1 MTRCRDV
8 TGHTA
13 STASARIVDAN
24 ALTDAQDTCDERS
37 TLPDDAQALIA
48 RTDWSRTPLGA
59 SGTWPQSLR
68 TAVDIVIH
76 SPMPMLLLWGPQL
89 TQIYNNGFAMLAGSK
104 HPHAFGQPAHLIW
117 PELQDFTD
125 PIYRAVL
132 QGQVRT
138 YSERRFTLQRQGVE
152 SDFWLDLTYSPIRDE
167 NTQVAGIL
175 VTAIETNERR
185 RIALELQRRSEES
198 LKAQRDTEERLQLAL
213 AATDAVGTW
222 DWDIG
227 EDRFIADAHFA
238 QLHGIDPAHASQLPI
253 SDYLQGVHPEDRALI
268 ARSIKHCI
276 THGTEYAEEY
286 RLLKADGELRWVF
299 ARGRCYKDHHGRPV
313 RFLGAAL
320 DLTERK
326 HTEQALRQSQTELQ
340 LIINAMP
347 ILISY
352 VDHEER
358 FRLNNAAYLDWY
370 GLTPQ
375 ELYGRTIREVI
386 GEEAYFLRAPYIAE
400 ALAGRPC
407 SFSLYTPH
415 RDGSNRHALMN
426 YLPRH
431 GADGSVNGFYIF
443 VIDESERK
451 KTEEALRN
459 LNETLEERV
468 SARTEQLAQANQ
480 RLQNEMF
487 ERERAEDALR
497 HAQKMEAVGQ
507 LTGGIAHDFNNMLTG
522 IIGSLDLM
530 QRYIADGRADEIG
543 RFTEAAVSSAN
554 RAAALTHR
562 LLAFSRRQSLDRKT
576 LNVNELIHSLED
588 LIRRTKGDPIELT
601 LRLADDVWPISTD
614 VSQLENALLNLVINA
629 RDAMPDGGELLIETA
644 NVYLDGNDITTLEPV
659 KAGDYLMLAVS
670 DNGTGMTPS
679 VRAKAFDPFFT
690 TKPIGQGTGLGLSM
704 IYGFAQQ
711 SGGHVS
717 LDSLPNQGTCV
728 RLYLPR
734 LNLLEPERPVVETLS
749 AAPTATC
756 GETVVVVEDDPAV
769 RMLVLDL
776 LKELGYLAHEAADA
790 SAALPLLESELRVDL
805 LVTDVG
811 LPGMNGRQLA
821 EIARQHR
828 PGLKVLFMTGYAQKA
843 AERQGFLEDG
853 MDMVAKPF
861 SIEVLANKIREMINQ
876 TPSLEA

>member
-1 MTRCRDV
+1 M
-8 TGHTA
+8 
-13 STASARIVDAN
+13 N
-24 ALTDAQDTCDERS
+24 AAPS
-37 TLPDDAQALIA
+37 PDDAQALIA

-138 YSERRFTLQRQGVE
+138 YSERRFTLQREGVE

-167 NTQVAGIL
+167 STQVAGIL

-238 QLHGIDPAHASQLPI
+238 QLHGIDPAQAGQLPI

-415 RDGSNRHALMN
+415 RDGSSRHALMN

-734 LNLLEPERPVVETLS
+734 LNLLEPERPVVETLG

>member
-1 MTRCRDV
+1 M
-8 TGHTA
+8 
-13 STASARIVDAN
+13 N
-24 ALTDAQDTCDERS
+24 AVPIT
-37 TLPDDAQALIA
+37 DDAQALIA
-48 RTDWSRTPLGA
+48 RTDWSNSPLGSA
-59 SGTWPQSLR
+59 GTWPQSLR

-89 TQIYNNGFAMLAGSK
+89 TQIYNNGFALLAGNK
-104 HPHAFGQPAHLIW
+104 HPHAFGQPAHQIW
-117 PELQDFTD
+117 PELRDFTD
-125 PIYRAVL
+125 PIYSAVL

-138 YSERRFTLQRQGVE
+138 YSERRFTLQRDGKD

-167 NTQVAGIL
+167 SAQVAGIL

-185 RIALELQRRSEES
+185 RIALELKQRSEDS
-198 LKAQRDTEERLQLAL
+198 LRAQQQTEERLQLAL

-227 EDRFIADAHFA
+227 QDRFIADTHFA
-238 QLHGIDPAHASQLPI
+238 QLHGVDPALASRLPI
-253 SDYLQGVHPEDRALI
+253 SEYLHGVHPEDRALI

-286 RLLKADGELRWVF
+286 RLLQANGEVRWVF
-299 ARGRCYKDHHGRPV
+299 ARGRCYKDHHGRPM

-352 VDHEER
+352 VDREER

-370 GLTPQ
+370 GFTPQ
-375 ELYGRTIREVI
+375 ELYGRTIRDVI

-415 RDGSNRHALMN
+415 RDGSQRHALMN

-431 GADGSVNGFYIF
+431 GPDGAVNGFYIF
-443 VIDESERK
+443 VIDETERK

-468 SARTEQLAQANQ
+468 SARTEQLARANQ

-530 QRYIADGRADEIG
+530 QRYIASGRSDEIG
-543 RFTEAAVSSAN
+543 RFTDAAVSSAN

-601 LRLADDVWPISTD
+601 LRLADNLWPVSTD

-679 VRAKAFDPFFT
+679 VRSKAFDPFFT

-717 LDSLPNQGTCV
+717 LDSLPGQGTCV

-734 LNLLEPERPVVETLS
+734 LQTLEPEQPMDE
-749 AAPTATC
+749 TATPAPAAAK

-776 LKELGYLAHEAADA
+776 LKELGYRAHEAEDA
-790 SAALPLLESELRVDL
+790 SSALPLLESDLRVDL

-828 PGLKVLFMTGYAQKA
+828 PGLKVLFMTGYAQNA

-861 SIEVLANKIREMINQ
+861 SIEQLAGKIRTMLSQN
-876 TPSLEA
+876 P

>member
-1 MTRCRDV
+1 MNASP
-8 TGHTA
+8 TG
-13 STASARIVDAN
+13 S
-24 ALTDAQDTCDERS
+24 
-37 TLPDDAQALIA
+37 DAQALIA
-48 RTDWSRTPLGA
+48 RLDWTQTPLGPA
-59 SGTWPQSLR
+59 GTWPQSLR

-76 SPMPMLLLWGPQL
+76 SPMPMLLLWGPEL
-89 TQIYNNGFAMLAGSK
+89 TQIYNDGFALLAGSK
-104 HPHAFGQPAHLIW
+104 HPHAFGQPTHQIW
-117 PELQDFTD
+117 PEFRDFTD
-125 PIYRAVL
+125 PIYSAVL

-138 YSERRFTLQRQGVE
+138 YSEQRFTLQRDGAD

-167 NTQVAGIL
+167 SAEVAGIL

-185 RIALELQRRSEES
+185 RIALELEQRSAAS
-198 LKAQRDTEERLQLAL
+198 LKAQRETEQRLQLAL
-213 AATDAVGTW
+213 AATDSVGTW
-222 DWDIG
+222 DWDIS
-227 EDRFIADAHFA
+227 EDRFLADAHFA
-238 QLHGIDPAHASQLPI
+238 QLHGIDPALAGELPI
-253 SDYLQGVHPEDRALI
+253 SAYLHGVHPEDRAMI

-286 RLLKADGELRWVF
+286 RLLQPDGQLNWVF
-299 ARGRCYKDHHGRPV
+299 ARGRCYKDHHGRPM

-326 HTEQALRQSQTELQ
+326 RTEQALRQSQTELQ

-352 VDHEER
+352 VDSEER
-358 FRLNNAAYLDWY
+358 FRLNNSAYLDWY

-375 ELYGRTIREVI
+375 ELFGKTIREVL
-386 GEEAYFLRAPYIAE
+386 GDEAYALRAEHIAE
-400 ALAGRPC
+400 ALKGKPC
-407 SFSLYTPH
+407 CFSISTSH
-415 RDGSNRHALMN
+415 RDGSLRHALMN

-431 GADGSVNGFYIF
+431 GGDGAVNGFYIF
-443 VIDESERK
+443 VIDETERK
-451 KTEEALRN
+451 QTEEALRN

-468 SARTEQLAQANQ
+468 AARTQQLAETNQ
-480 RLQNEMF
+480 RLQNEMV

-530 QRYIADGRADEIG
+530 QRYIADGRTHEIG

-562 LLAFSRRQSLDRKT
+562 LLAFSRRQSLDRKP
-576 LNVNELIHSLED
+576 LNANELVRSLED
-588 LIRRTKGDPIELT
+588 LLSRTKGDHIELK
-601 LRLADDVWPISTD
+601 LQLANEVWPISTD

-629 RDAMPDGGELLIETA
+629 RDAMPDGGQLLIETA
-644 NVYLDGNDITTLEPV
+644 NVYLDGSDITTLEPV
-659 KAGDYLMLAVS
+659 KAGDYVMIAVS

-679 VRAKAFDPFFT
+679 VLAKAFDPFFT

-717 LDSLPNQGTCV
+717 LFSLPGKGTSV

-734 LNLLEPERPVVETLS
+734 LHAMEPEDVLMPVTGEAP
-749 AAPTATC
+749 AAIA
-756 GETVVVVEDDPAV
+756 GETVVLVEDDPAV

-776 LKELGYLAHEAADA
+776 LNELGYHAHEAEDA
-790 SAALPLLESELRVDL
+790 KTALPLLESDLRVDL

-828 PGLKVLFMTGYAQKA
+828 PDLKVLFMTGYAETA
-843 AERQGFLEDG
+843 AERQGFLEEG

-861 SIEVLANKIREMINQ
+861 SIDLLANKIRTMIGQ
-876 TPSLEA
+876 PE

>member
-1 MTRCRDV
+1 MNPSPP
-8 TGHTA
+8 G
-13 STASARIVDAN
+13 S
-24 ALTDAQDTCDERS
+24 
-37 TLPDDAQALIA
+37 DAQALIA
-48 RTDWSRTPLGA
+48 RLDWANSPLGDA
-59 SGTWPQSLR
+59 STWPQSLR

-89 TQIYNNGFAMLAGSK
+89 TQIYNDGFALLAGSK
-104 HPHAFGQPAHLIW
+104 HPHAFGQPTHQIW
-117 PELQDFTD
+117 PELRDFTD
-125 PIYRAVL
+125 PIYSAVL

-138 YSERRFTLQRQGVE
+138 YSEQRFTLQRDGKD

-167 NTQVAGIL
+167 KTEVAGIL

-185 RIALELQRRSEES
+185 RIALELEQRSAAS
-198 LKAQRDTEERLQLAL
+198 IKAQHETEERLQLAL

-222 DWDIG
+222 DWDIS

-238 QLHGIDPAHASQLPI
+238 QLHGIDPAKAGQLPI
-253 SDYLQGVHPEDRALI
+253 SDYLHGVHPQDRAMI
-268 ARSIKHCI
+268 TRSIKHCI
-276 THGTEYAEEY
+276 ARGAEYAEEY
-286 RLLKADGELRWVF
+286 RLLQPDGQLRWVF
-299 ARGRCYKDHHGRPV
+299 ARGRCYKDHHGRPI

-326 HTEQALRQSQTELQ
+326 NTEQALRQSQTELQ

-352 VDHEER
+352 VDQEER
-358 FRLNNAAYLDWY
+358 FRLNNCAYLDWY

-375 ELYGRTIREVI
+375 ELYGKTVREVL
-386 GEEAYFLRAPYIAE
+386 GEEAYALRAEHIAQ
-400 ALAGRPC
+400 ALSGRTC
-407 SFSLYTPH
+407 CFSISTPH
-415 RDGSNRHALMN
+415 RDGSIRHALMN

-431 GADGSVNGFYIF
+431 GADGAVNGFYIF
-443 VIDESERK
+443 VIDETERK
-451 KTEEALRN
+451 QTEEALRN

-468 SARTEQLAQANQ
+468 AARTRQLAETNQ

-530 QRYIADGRADEIG
+530 QRYIAEGRTAEIS

-562 LLAFSRRQSLDRKT
+562 LLAFSRRQSLDRKP
-576 LNVNELIHSLED
+576 LNAND
-588 LIRRTKGDPIELT
+588 LIRSLEELFSRTKGDHIQLILQLPDNI
-601 LRLADDVWPISTD
+601 WPVNTD

-629 RDAMPDGGELLIETA
+629 RDAMPDGGQLRIETA
-644 NVYLDGNDITTLEPV
+644 NVYLDSSDVNILEPV
-659 KAGDYLMLAVS
+659 KAGDYLMIAVS
-670 DNGTGMTPS
+670 DNGTGMTPK
-679 VRAKAFDPFFT
+679 VLAKAFDPFFT

-717 LDSLPNQGTCV
+717 LFSLPGQGTSV

-734 LNLLEPERPVVETLS
+734 LLQEGPQDVLSPVISEAPS
-749 AAPTATC
+749 AIA
-756 GETVVVVEDDPAV
+756 GETVVLVEDDPAV
-769 RMLVLDL
+769 RMLVLNL
-776 LKELGYLAHEAADA
+776 LKELGYRAFEAEDA
-790 SAALPLLESELRVDL
+790 KTALPLLESGLRVDL

-828 PGLKVLFMTGYAQKA
+828 PQIKVLFMTGYAQMA
-843 AERQGFLEDG
+843 AERQGFLEEG

-861 SIEVLANKIREMINQ
+861 SIDLLANKIRTMIGQ
-876 TPSLEA
+876 PK

>member
-1 MTRCRDV
+1 MNATP
-8 TGHTA
+8 TA
-13 STASARIVDAN
+13 S
-24 ALTDAQDTCDERS
+24 
-37 TLPDDAQALIA
+37 DAQALIA
-48 RTDWSRTPLGA
+48 RIDWASSPLGA
-59 SGTWPQSLR
+59 ASTWPQSLR

-76 SPMPMLLLWGPQL
+76 SPMPMLLLWGQQL
-89 TQIYNNGFAMLAGSK
+89 TQIYNDGFALLAGSK
-104 HPHAFGQPAHLIW
+104 HPHAFGQPTHLIW
-117 PELQDFTD
+117 PELKDFTD

-138 YSERRFTLQRQGVE
+138 YSEQRFTLQREGRE

-167 NTQVAGIL
+167 AAEVAGIL

-185 RIALELQRRSEES
+185 RIALELEQRSAAS
-198 LKAQRDTEERLQLAL
+198 LKAQRETEERLQLAL

-222 DWDIG
+222 DWDIS

-238 QLHGIDPAHASQLPI
+238 QLHGVDPAMANQLPI
-253 SDYLQGVHPEDRALI
+253 SEYLHGVHPQDRALI

-276 THGTEYAEEY
+276 THGSEYAEEY
-286 RLLKADGELRWVF
+286 RLLQTDGQMRWVF
-299 ARGRCYKDHHGRPV
+299 ARGRCYKDHHGRPI

-352 VDHEER
+352 VDREER

-375 ELYGRTIREVI
+375 ELYGRTILEVL
-386 GEEAYFLRAPYIAE
+386 GEQAYALRAPHITE
-400 ALAGRPC
+400 ALSGRPC
-407 SFSLYTPH
+407 CFSISTPH
-415 RDGSNRHALMN
+415 RDGSIRQALMN

-431 GADGSVNGFYIF
+431 GPDGAVNGFYIF
-443 VIDESERK
+443 VIDETERK

-468 SARTEQLAQANQ
+468 AARTRQLADANE

-530 QRYIADGRADEIG
+530 QRYIAEGRASEIG

-562 LLAFSRRQSLDRKT
+562 LLAFSRRQSLNRT
-576 LNVNELIHSLED
+576 PLNANELIHSLED
-588 LIRRTKGDPIELT
+588 LLSRTKGDHIELK
-601 LRLADDVWPISTD
+601 LHLAEDIWRVNTD

-629 RDAMPDGGELLIETA
+629 RDAMPEGGELQIETA
-644 NVYLDGNDITTLEPV
+644 NVYLDGSDITTLEPV
-659 KAGDYLMLAVS
+659 NAGDYVMIAVS

-679 VRAKAFDPFFT
+679 VLAKAFDPFFT

-717 LDSLPNQGTCV
+717 LFSLPGRGTSV

-734 LNLLEPERPVVETLS
+734 LHSTEPDKVLSPVVGEAP
-749 AAPTATC
+749 AAIA
-756 GETVVVVEDDPAV
+756 GETVMLVEDDAAV
-769 RMLVLDL
+769 RMLILDL
-776 LKELGYLAHEAADA
+776 LKELGYRAHEAEDA
-790 SAALPLLESELRVDL
+790 KGALPVLESDLRVDL

-828 PGLKVLFMTGYAQKA
+828 PGLKVLFMTGYAEIA
-843 AERQGFLEDG
+843 AERQGFLEEG
-853 MDMVAKPF
+853 MDMISKPF
-861 SIEVLANKIREMINQ
+861 SIDLLANKIRTMIGQPN
-876 TPSLEA
+876 

>member
-1 MTRCRDV
+1 MNATP
-8 TGHTA
+8 TA
-13 STASARIVDAN
+13 S
-24 ALTDAQDTCDERS
+24 
-37 TLPDDAQALIA
+37 DAQALIA
-48 RTDWSRTPLGA
+48 RIDWASSPLGA
-59 SGTWPQSLR
+59 ASTWPQSLR

-76 SPMPMLLLWGPQL
+76 SPMPMLLLWGQQL
-89 TQIYNNGFAMLAGSK
+89 TQIYNDGFALLAGSK
-104 HPHAFGQPAHLIW
+104 HPHAFGQPTHLIW
-117 PELQDFTD
+117 PELKDFTD

-138 YSERRFTLQRQGVE
+138 YSEQRFTLQREGRE

-167 NTQVAGIL
+167 AAEVAGIL

-185 RIALELQRRSEES
+185 RIALELEQRSAAS
-198 LKAQRDTEERLQLAL
+198 LKAQRETEERLQLAL
-213 AATDAVGTW
+213 SATDAVGTW
-222 DWDIG
+222 DWDIS

-238 QLHGIDPAHASQLPI
+238 QLHGVDPAMANQLPI
-253 SDYLQGVHPEDRALI
+253 SEYLHGVHPQDRALI

-276 THGTEYAEEY
+276 THGSEYAEEY
-286 RLLKADGELRWVF
+286 RLLQTDGQMRWVF
-299 ARGRCYKDHHGRPV
+299 ARGRCYKDHHGRPI

-352 VDHEER
+352 VDREER

-375 ELYGRTIREVI
+375 ELYGRTILEVL
-386 GEEAYFLRAPYIAE
+386 GEQAYALRAPHITE
-400 ALAGRPC
+400 ALSGRPC
-407 SFSLYTPH
+407 CFSISTPH
-415 RDGSNRHALMN
+415 RDGSIRQALMN

-431 GADGSVNGFYIF
+431 GPDGAVNGFYIF
-443 VIDESERK
+443 VIDETERK

-468 SARTEQLAQANQ
+468 AARTRQLADANE

-530 QRYIADGRADEIG
+530 QRYIAEGRASEIG

-562 LLAFSRRQSLDRKT
+562 LLAFSRRQSLNRT
-576 LNVNELIHSLED
+576 PLNANELIHSLED
-588 LIRRTKGDPIELT
+588 LLSRTKGDHIELK
-601 LRLADDVWPISTD
+601 LHLAEDIWRVNTD

-629 RDAMPDGGELLIETA
+629 RDAMPEGGELQIETA
-644 NVYLDGNDITTLEPV
+644 NVYLDGSDITTLEPV
-659 KAGDYLMLAVS
+659 NAGDYVMIAVS

-679 VRAKAFDPFFT
+679 VLAKAFDPFFT

-717 LDSLPNQGTCV
+717 LFSLPGRGTSV

-734 LNLLEPERPVVETLS
+734 LHSTEPDKVLSPVVGEAP
-749 AAPTATC
+749 AAIA
-756 GETVVVVEDDPAV
+756 GETVMLVEDDAAV
-769 RMLVLDL
+769 RMLILDL
-776 LKELGYLAHEAADA
+776 LKELGYRAHEAEDA
-790 SAALPLLESELRVDL
+790 KGALPVLESDLRVDL

-828 PGLKVLFMTGYAQKA
+828 PGLKVLFMTGYAEIA
-843 AERQGFLEDG
+843 AERQGFLEEG
-853 MDMVAKPF
+853 MDMVSKPF
-861 SIEVLANKIREMINQ
+861 SIDLLANKIRTMIGQPN
-876 TPSLEA
+876 

>member
-1 MTRCRDV
+1 MNASP
-8 TGHTA
+8 TG
-13 STASARIVDAN
+13 S
-24 ALTDAQDTCDERS
+24 
-37 TLPDDAQALIA
+37 DAQALIA
-48 RTDWSRTPLGA
+48 RLDWSRSPLGA
-59 SGTWPQSLR
+59 ASTWPQSLR

-89 TQIYNNGFAMLAGSK
+89 TQIYNDGFALLAGSK
-104 HPHAFGQPAHLIW
+104 HPHAFGQPTHLIW
-117 PELQDFTD
+117 PELKDFTD
-125 PIYRAVL
+125 PIYSAVL

-138 YSERRFTLQRQGVE
+138 YSEQRFTLQRDGQD

-167 NTQVAGIL
+167 HAEVAGIL

-185 RIALELQRRSEES
+185 RIALELEQRSAAS
-198 LKAQRDTEERLQLAL
+198 LKAQHETEQRLQLAL

-227 EDRFIADAHFA
+227 EDRFIADVHFA
-238 QLHGIDPAHASQLPI
+238 QLHGVDPAMASQLPI
-253 SDYLQGVHPEDRALI
+253 SEYLHGVHPEDRGMV

-286 RLLKADGELRWVF
+286 RLLQPDGELRWVF
-299 ARGRCYKDHHGRPV
+299 ARGRCYKDHHGRPT

-352 VDHEER
+352 VDREER

-375 ELYGRTIREVI
+375 ELFGRTIREVL
-386 GEEAYFLRAPYIAE
+386 GEEAYGLRAEHIAE
-400 ALAGRPC
+400 ALAGKPC
-407 SFSLYTPH
+407 CFSIDAAH
-415 RDGSNRHALMN
+415 RDGSIRSALMN

-431 GADGSVNGFYIF
+431 GADGAVNGFYIF
-443 VIDESERK
+443 VIDETERK
-451 KTEEALRN
+451 QTEEALRN

-468 SARTEQLAQANQ
+468 IARTQQLAEANQ

-530 QRYIADGRADEIG
+530 QRYIADGRTAEIG

-562 LLAFSRRQSLDRKT
+562 LLAFSRRQSLDRKP
-576 LNVNELIHSLED
+576 LNANDLIHSLED
-588 LIRRTKGDPIELT
+588 LLSRTKGDHIELK
-601 LRLADDVWPISTD
+601 LQLANEVWPVSTD

-629 RDAMPDGGELLIETA
+629 RDAMPDGGRLLIETA
-644 NVYLDGNDITTLEPV
+644 NVYLDGNDLTPLESV
-659 KAGDYLMLAVS
+659 KAGDYLMIAVS
-670 DNGTGMTPS
+670 DNGTGMSAS
-679 VRAKAFDPFFT
+679 VLAKAFDPFFT

-717 LDSLPNQGTCV
+717 LDSVPGQGTCV

-734 LNLLEPERPVVETLS
+734 LHLGAPQDTLMPVTGEAPS
-749 AAPTATC
+749 AIA
-756 GETVVVVEDDPAV
+756 GETVVLVEDDPAV

-776 LKELGYLAHEAADA
+776 LNELGYHAHEAEDA
-790 SAALPLLESELRVDL
+790 RAALPLLESDLRVDL

-828 PGLKVLFMTGYAQKA
+828 PDLKVLFMTGYAEKA
-843 AERQGFLEDG
+843 AERQGFLEEG

-861 SIEVLANKIREMINQ
+861 SIDLLANKIRTMIGQ
-876 TPSLEA
+876 PE

>member
-1 MTRCRDV
+1 
-8 TGHTA
+8 
-13 STASARIVDAN
+13 
-24 ALTDAQDTCDERS
+24 
-37 TLPDDAQALIA
+37 
-48 RTDWSRTPLGA
+48 
-59 SGTWPQSLR
+59 
-68 TAVDIVIH
+68 
-76 SPMPMLLLWGPQL
+76 MPMLLLWGPQL

-138 YSERRFTLQRQGVE
+138 YSERRFTLQRGGVE

-352 VDHEER
+352 VDHDER

-400 ALAGRPC
+400 ALAGRPS

-576 LNVNELIHSLED
+576 INVNELIHSLED
-588 LIRRTKGDPIELT
+588 LIRRTKGDPIELM

-734 LNLLEPERPVVETLS
+734 LNLLEPERPVVETLG

-790 SAALPLLESELRVDL
+790 SAALPLLESEMRVDL

>member
-1 MTRCRDV
+1 M
-8 TGHTA
+8 
-13 STASARIVDAN
+13 
-24 ALTDAQDTCDERS
+24 QDTVMNAAPTRS
-37 TLPDDAQALIA
+37 DAQALIA
-48 RTDWSRTPLGA
+48 RLDWSSTPLGA
-59 SGTWPQSLR
+59 ASAWPQSLR

-76 SPMPMLLLWGPQL
+76 SPMPMLLLWGPEL
-89 TQIYNNGFAMLAGSK
+89 TQIYNDGFALLAGSK
-104 HPHAFGQPAHLIW
+104 HPHAFGQPTHQIW
-117 PELQDFTD
+117 PELKDFTD
-125 PIYRAVL
+125 PIYSAVL

-138 YSERRFTLQRQGVE
+138 YSEQRFTLQRDVDD

-167 NTQVAGIL
+167 RAEVAGIL

-185 RIALELQRRSEES
+185 RIALELEQRSAAS
-198 LKAQRDTEERLQLAL
+198 LKAQRETEERLQLAL
-213 AATDAVGTW
+213 AATDSVGTW
-222 DWDIG
+222 DWDIS

-238 QLHGIDPAHASQLPI
+238 QLHGIDPLLASQLPI
-253 SDYLQGVHPEDRALI
+253 SAYLEAVHPEDRSMVT
-268 ARSIKHCI
+268 RGIKQCI
-276 THGTEYAEEY
+276 THGSEYAEEY
-286 RLLKADGELRWVF
+286 RLLQPDGQLHWVF
-299 ARGRCYKDHHGRPV
+299 ARGRCYKDHHGRPI

-326 HTEQALRQSQTELQ
+326 HIEQALRQSQTELQ

-352 VDHEER
+352 VDSEER

-375 ELYGRTIREVI
+375 ELYGRTIHEER
-386 GEEAYFLRAPYIAE
+386 GEEAYALRAEHIAE
-400 ALAGRPC
+400 ALAGKTC
-407 SFSLYTPH
+407 CFSISTPH
-415 RDGSNRHALMN
+415 RDGGTRQALMN

-431 GADGSVNGFYIF
+431 GPDGAVNGFYIF
-443 VIDESERK
+443 VIDETERK
-451 KTEEALRN
+451 QTEEALRN

-468 SARTEQLAQANQ
+468 AARTQQLAEANQ

-530 QRYIADGRADEIG
+530 QRYIADGRTAEIG
-543 RFTEAAVSSAN
+543 RFTEAAVSSAH

-562 LLAFSRRQSLDRKT
+562 LLAFSRRQSLDRKP
-576 LNVNELIHSLED
+576 LNANELIHSLED
-588 LIRRTKGDPIELT
+588 LLSRTKGDHIELK
-601 LRLADDVWPISTD
+601 LQLADEAWPVSTD

-629 RDAMPDGGELLIETA
+629 RDAMPDGGELRIETA
-644 NVYLDGNDITTLEPV
+644 NVYLDSSDINILEPV
-659 KAGDYLMLAVS
+659 KAGDYLMIAVS
-670 DNGTGMTPS
+670 DNGTGMTPK
-679 VRAKAFDPFFT
+679 VLAKAFDPFFT

-717 LDSLPNQGTCV
+717 LFSLPGQGTSV
-728 RLYLPR
+728 RLFLPR
-734 LNLLEPERPVVETLS
+734 LQGMDQEDVRSPVIGEAPS
-749 AAPTATC
+749 AIA
-756 GETVVVVEDDPAV
+756 GETVVLVEDDPAV
-769 RMLVLDL
+769 RMLVFDL
-776 LKELGYLAHEAADA
+776 LKELGYRAHEAEDA
-790 SAALPLLESELRVDL
+790 KTALPLLESGLRIDL

-828 PGLKVLFMTGYAQKA
+828 PELKVLFMTGYAEMA
-843 AERQGFLEDG
+843 TERQGFLEEG

-861 SIEVLANKIREMINQ
+861 SVDLLANKIRTMIGQ
-876 TPSLEA
+876 PE

>member
-1 MTRCRDV
+1 MNASP
-8 TGHTA
+8 TG
-13 STASARIVDAN
+13 S
-24 ALTDAQDTCDERS
+24 
-37 TLPDDAQALIA
+37 DAQALIA
-48 RTDWSRTPLGA
+48 RTDWSNSPLGEA
-59 SGTWPQSLR
+59 GTWPQSLR
-68 TAVDIVIH
+68 TAVDIVLH
-76 SPMPMLLLWGPQL
+76 SPMPMLLLWGPHL

-117 PELQDFTD
+117 PELRDFTD
-125 PIYRAVL
+125 PIYSAVL

-138 YSERRFTLQRQGVE
+138 YSERRFTLQRDGKE

-167 NTQVAGIL
+167 TAQVAGIL

-185 RIALELQRRSEES
+185 RIALELQQRSDES
-198 LKAQRDTEERLQLAL
+198 LRVQRETEERLQLAL

-222 DWDIG
+222 DWDIS

-238 QLHGIDPAHASQLPI
+238 QLHGIDPAQAGQLPI
-253 SDYLQGVHPEDRALI
+253 SDYLQAVHPEDRALI

-286 RLLKADGELRWVF
+286 RLLQTDGEIRWVF

-358 FRLNNAAYLDWY
+358 FRLNNAAYLEWY

-386 GEEAYFLRAPYIAE
+386 GEEAYFLRSPFIEE

-407 SFSLYTPH
+407 SFSLSTPH

-431 GADGSVNGFYIF
+431 GADGAVNGFYIF
-443 VIDESERK
+443 VIDESERR

-468 SARTEQLAQANQ
+468 TARTEQLAQANQ

-530 QRYIADGRADEIG
+530 QRYIANGRASEIG
-543 RFTEAAVSSAN
+543 RFTEAAVASAN

-562 LLAFSRRQSLDRKT
+562 LLAFSRRQSLDRKQ

-588 LIRRTKGDPIELT
+588 LIRRTKGDHIEL
-601 LRLADDVWPISTD
+601 RLQLTEDAWPVSTD

-644 NVYLDGNDITTLEPV
+644 NVYLEDSHITTLEPL
-659 KAGDYLMLAVS
+659 KAGDYLMIAVS

-679 VRAKAFDPFFT
+679 VLAKAFDPFFT

-711 SGGHVS
+711 SGGHVHI
-717 LDSLPNQGTCV
+717 DSVPGQGTCV

-734 LNLLEPERPVVETLS
+734 LQDMEQPDTLLPFTGEAP
-749 AAPTATC
+749 AANA
-756 GETVVVVEDDPAV
+756 GETVVLVEDDPAV
-769 RMLVLDL
+769 RLLVLNL
-776 LKELGYLAHEAADA
+776 LKELGYQAHEARDA
-790 SAALPLLESELRVDL
+790 IEALPLLESDARVDL

-821 EIARQHR
+821 EIARQRR
-828 PGLKVLFMTGYAQKA
+828 PGLKVLFMTGYAEKA
-843 AERQGFLEDG
+843 AERQGFLEQG

-861 SIEVLANKIREMINQ
+861 SIDLLANKIRAMLGQ
-876 TPSLEA
+876 PG

>member
-1 MTRCRDV
+1 M
-8 TGHTA
+8 
-13 STASARIVDAN
+13 N
-24 ALTDAQDTCDERS
+24 AVPTH
-37 TLPDDAQALIA
+37 DDAQALIA
-48 RTDWSRTPLGA
+48 RTDWSRSPLGDA
-59 SGTWPQSLR
+59 SAWPQSLR
-68 TAVDIVIH
+68 TAVDIVLH

-89 TQIYNNGFAMLAGSK
+89 TQIYNNGFAMLAGNK
-104 HPHAFGQPAHLIW
+104 HPHAFGQPAHLVW
-117 PELQDFTD
+117 PELRDFTD
-125 PIYRAVL
+125 PIYSAVL

-138 YSERRFTLQRQGVE
+138 YSERRFTLQREGQE

-167 NTQVAGIL
+167 TAQVAGIL

-185 RIALELQRRSEES
+185 RIALELKQRSEES
-198 LKAQRDTEERLQLAL
+198 LKAQRESEERLQLAL

-227 EDRFIADAHFA
+227 EDRFIADSHFA
-238 QLHGIDPAHASQLPI
+238 QLHGVDPGRADQLPI
-253 SDYLQGVHPEDRALI
+253 SAYLQGVHPEDRAMI

-286 RLLKADGELRWVF
+286 RLLQPDGELRWVF

-352 VDHEER
+352 VDREER

-375 ELYGRTIREVI
+375 ELYGRTIRDVI

-400 ALAGRPC
+400 ALAGRSC
-407 SFSLYTPH
+407 SFSLYTTH

-431 GADGSVNGFYIF
+431 GADGAVNGFYIF
-443 VIDESERK
+443 VIDETERK

-530 QRYIADGRADEIG
+530 QRYIADGRANEIG

-562 LLAFSRRQSLDRKT
+562 LLAFSRRQSLDRKQ

-588 LIRRTKGDPIELT
+588 LIRRTKGDPIELK
-601 LRLADDVWPISTD
+601 LQLADDLWPVSTD

-644 NVYLDGNDITTLEPV
+644 NVYLDGSDITTLEPV

-670 DNGTGMTPS
+670 DNGSGMTAS
-679 VRAKAFDPFFT
+679 VRSKAFDPFFT

-717 LDSLPNQGTCV
+717 LDSLPGQGTCV

-734 LNLLEPERPVVETLS
+734 LQGLELERPAS
-749 AAPTATC
+749 APIQQPAPAAT

-776 LKELGYLAHEAADA
+776 LRELGYQAFEAEDA
-790 SAALPLLESELRVDL
+790 KTALPLLESDLRVDL

-828 PGLKVLFMTGYAQKA
+828 PGLKILFMTGYAQKA

-861 SIEVLANKIREMINQ
+861 AIELLANKIRTMISQN
-876 TPSLEA
+876 P

>member
-1 MTRCRDV
+1 MNAIP
-8 TGHTA
+8 TA
-13 STASARIVDAN
+13 S
-24 ALTDAQDTCDERS
+24 
-37 TLPDDAQALIA
+37 DAQALIA
-48 RTDWSRTPLGA
+48 RIDWASSPLGA
-59 SGTWPQSLR
+59 ASTWPQSLR

-89 TQIYNNGFAMLAGSK
+89 TQIYNDGFALLTASK
-104 HPHAFGQPAHLIW
+104 HPQAFGQPTHLIW
-117 PELQDFTD
+117 PELKDFTD
-125 PIYRAVL
+125 PIYSAVL

-138 YSERRFTLQRQGVE
+138 YSEQRFTLQREGQE

-167 NTQVAGIL
+167 GAEVAGIL

-185 RIALELQRRSEES
+185 RIALELEQRSAAS
-198 LKAQRDTEERLQLAL
+198 LKAQRETEERLQLAL

-222 DWDIG
+222 DWDIS
-227 EDRFIADAHFA
+227 EDRFVADVHFA
-238 QLHGIDPAHASQLPI
+238 QLHGVDPAMANQLPI
-253 SDYLQGVHPEDRALI
+253 SAYLHGVHPQDRALI

-276 THGTEYAEEY
+276 THGSEYAEEY
-286 RLLKADGELRWVF
+286 RLLQTDGQMRWVF
-299 ARGRCYKDHHGRPV
+299 ARGRCYKDHHGRPI

-326 HTEQALRQSQTELQ
+326 LTEQALRQSQTELQ

-347 ILISY
+347 VLISY
-352 VDHEER
+352 VDREER

-375 ELYGRTIREVI
+375 ELYGRTILEVL
-386 GEEAYFLRAPYIAE
+386 GEEAYALRAPYITE
-400 ALAGRPC
+400 ALSGRPC
-407 SFSLYTPH
+407 CFSISTPH
-415 RDGSNRHALMN
+415 RDGSLRQALMN

-431 GADGSVNGFYIF
+431 GADGAVNGFYIF
-443 VIDESERK
+443 VIDETERK
-451 KTEEALRN
+451 MTEEALRN

-468 SARTEQLAQANQ
+468 AARTRQLAEANE

-530 QRYIADGRADEIG
+530 QRYIAEGRASEIG

-562 LLAFSRRQSLDRKT
+562 LLAFSRRQSLNRT
-576 LNVNELIHSLED
+576 PLNPNDLIRSLED
-588 LIRRTKGDPIELT
+588 LLRRTKGDHIELK
-601 LRLADDVWPISTD
+601 LQLAEHTWRVNTD

-629 RDAMPDGGELLIETA
+629 RDAMPGGGELQIETT
-644 NVYLDGNDITTLEPV
+644 NVYLDGSDITTLEPV
-659 KAGDYLMLAVS
+659 KAGDYVMIAVN

-679 VRAKAFDPFFT
+679 VLAKAFDPFFT

-717 LDSLPNQGTCV
+717 LFSLPGRGTSV

-734 LNLLEPERPVVETLS
+734 LHSTEPEKVLSPVVGEAP
-749 AAPTATC
+749 AAIA
-756 GETVVVVEDDPAV
+756 GETVMLVEDDAAV

-776 LKELGYLAHEAADA
+776 LKELGYRAHEAEDA
-790 SAALPLLESELRVDL
+790 KDALPVLESDLRVDL

-828 PGLKVLFMTGYAQKA
+828 PGLKVLFMTGYAQIA
-843 AERQGFLEDG
+843 AERQGFLEEG
-853 MDMVAKPF
+853 MDMVTKPF
-861 SIEVLANKIREMINQ
+861 SIDLLANKIRTMIGQ
-876 TPSLEA
+876 PD

>member
-1 MTRCRDV
+1 MNASP
-8 TGHTA
+8 TG
-13 STASARIVDAN
+13 S
-24 ALTDAQDTCDERS
+24 
-37 TLPDDAQALIA
+37 DAQALIA
-48 RTDWSRTPLGA
+48 RLDWANSPLGEA
-59 SGTWPQSLR
+59 STWPQSLR

-89 TQIYNNGFAMLAGSK
+89 TQIYNDGFALLAGSK
-104 HPHAFGQPAHLIW
+104 HPHAFGQPTHQIW

-125 PIYRAVL
+125 PIYSAVL

-138 YSERRFTLQRQGVE
+138 YSEQRFTLQRNGID

-167 NTQVAGIL
+167 NAQVAGIL

-185 RIALELQRRSEES
+185 RIALELEQRSAAS
-198 LKAQRDTEERLQLAL
+198 LKAQQETEERLQLAL

-238 QLHGIDPAHASQLPI
+238 QLHGIDPAMAGQLPI
-253 SDYLQGVHPEDRALI
+253 SDYLHGVHPEDRALI

-286 RLLKADGELRWVF
+286 RLLQPDGQLRWVF
-299 ARGRCYKDHHGRPV
+299 ARGRCYKDHHGRPI

-326 HTEQALRQSQTELQ
+326 NTEQALRQSQTELQ

-352 VDHEER
+352 VDREER

-375 ELYGRTIREVI
+375 ELYGRTVREVL
-386 GEEAYFLRAPYIAE
+386 GDEAYALRAEHIAQ
-400 ALAGRPC
+400 ALTGKPC
-407 SFSLYTPH
+407 CFSINTPH
-415 RDGSNRHALMN
+415 RDGSIRHALMN

-431 GADGSVNGFYIF
+431 GSDGAVNGFYIF
-443 VIDESERK
+443 VIDETVRK
-451 KTEEALRN
+451 QTEEALRN

-468 SARTEQLAQANQ
+468 AARTKQLAETNQ

-530 QRYIADGRADEIG
+530 QRYIADGRTEEIG

-562 LLAFSRRQSLDRKT
+562 LLAFSRRQSLDRKP
-576 LNVNELIHSLED
+576 LNANDLIHSLED
-588 LIRRTKGDPIELT
+588 LLRRTKGEHIELK
-601 LRLADDVWPISTD
+601 LQLAEDVWPVSTD

-629 RDAMPDGGELLIETA
+629 RDAMPDGGELCIETA
-644 NVYLDGNDITTLEPV
+644 NVYLDSSDISTLEPV
-659 KAGDYLMLAVS
+659 KAGDYLMIAVS
-670 DNGTGMTPS
+670 DNGTGMTPK
-679 VRAKAFDPFFT
+679 VLAKAFDPFFT

-717 LDSLPNQGTCV
+717 LFSLPGQGTSV

-734 LNLLEPERPVVETLS
+734 LHAVAEEDVLSPVISE
-749 AAPTATC
+749 APPAIA
-756 GETVVVVEDDPAV
+756 GETVVLVEDDPAV
-769 RMLVLDL
+769 RMLVLNL
-776 LKELGYLAHEAADA
+776 LKELGYHAHEAEDA
-790 SAALPLLESELRVDL
+790 KSALPLLESDMRVDL

-828 PGLKVLFMTGYAQKA
+828 PALKVLFMTGYAQMA
-843 AERQGFLEDG
+843 AERQGFLEQG

-861 SIEVLANKIREMINQ
+861 SIDLLANKIRTMIGR
-876 TPSLEA
+876 SA

>member
-1 MTRCRDV
+1 M
-8 TGHTA
+8 
-13 STASARIVDAN
+13 N
-24 ALTDAQDTCDERS
+24 AV
-37 TLPDDAQALIA
+37 PGNDDAQALIT
-48 RTDWSRTPLGA
+48 RTDWSNSALGDA
-59 SGTWPQSLR
+59 GQWPQSLR
-68 TAVDIVIH
+68 TAVDIVLH

-117 PELQDFTD
+117 PELRDFTD

-138 YSERRFTLQRQGVE
+138 YSERRFTLQRDGKD

-167 NTQVAGIL
+167 TAQVAGIL

-185 RIALELQRRSEES
+185 RIALELQQRSEDS
-198 LKAQRDTEERLQLAL
+198 LKAQQQTEERLQLAL

-238 QLHGIDPAHASQLPI
+238 QLHGVDPAQASQLPI

-286 RLLKADGELRWVF
+286 RLLQGDGDIRWVF

-415 RDGSNRHALMN
+415 RDGSIRHALMN

-431 GADGSVNGFYIF
+431 GADGAVNGFYIF
-443 VIDESERK
+443 VIDETERK

-530 QRYIADGRADEIG
+530 QRYIADGRANEIG

-562 LLAFSRRQSLDRKT
+562 LLAFSRRQSLDRKQ

-588 LIRRTKGDPIELT
+588 LIRRTKGDQIELK
-601 LRLADDVWPISTD
+601 LQLADDLWPVSTD

-629 RDAMPDGGELLIETA
+629 RDAMPEGGELLIETV
-644 NVYLDGNDITTLEPV
+644 NVYLDGSDITTLEPV

-679 VRAKAFDPFFT
+679 VRSKAFDPFFT

-717 LDSLPNQGTCV
+717 LDSLPGQGTCV

-734 LNLLEPERPVVETLS
+734 LYALEPEHPPANPVEPPAHLPS
-749 AAPTATC
+749 

-776 LKELGYLAHEAADA
+776 LKELGYRAFEAEDA
-790 SAALPLLESELRVDL
+790 KSALPLLESDLRVDL

-821 EIARQHR
+821 EVARQHR

-853 MDMVAKPF
+853 MDMVANPF
-861 SIEVLANKIREMINQ
+861 AIELLASKIRTMISQ
-876 TPSLEA
+876 TR

>member
-1 MTRCRDV
+1 MNASP
-8 TGHTA
+8 TG
-13 STASARIVDAN
+13 S
-24 ALTDAQDTCDERS
+24 
-37 TLPDDAQALIA
+37 DAQALIA
-48 RTDWSRTPLGA
+48 RLDWSRSPLGA
-59 SGTWPQSLR
+59 ASGWPQSLR

-89 TQIYNNGFAMLAGSK
+89 TQIYNDGFALLTGSK
-104 HPHAFGQPAHLIW
+104 HPHAFGQPTHLIW
-117 PELQDFTD
+117 PELKDFTD

-132 QGQVRT
+132 QGQVRS
-138 YSERRFTLQRQGVE
+138 YSEQRFTLQRDEGN

-167 NTQVAGIL
+167 NAEVAGIL

-185 RIALELQRRSEES
+185 RIALELEQRSAAS
-198 LKAQRDTEERLQLAL
+198 LKAQRDTEQRLQLAL

-238 QLHGIDPAHASQLPI
+238 QLHGVDPARANQLPI
-253 SDYLQGVHPEDRALI
+253 SEYLQGVHPEDRSMV

-286 RLLKADGELRWVF
+286 RLLQADGELRWVF
-299 ARGRCYKDHHGRPV
+299 ARGRCYKDHHGRPT

-326 HTEQALRQSQTELQ
+326 NTEQALRQSQTELQ

-352 VDHEER
+352 VDRDQR

-375 ELYGRTIREVI
+375 ELFGKTIEEVL
-386 GEEAYFLRAPYIAE
+386 GEHAYQLRAEYIKE
-400 ALAGRPC
+400 ALAGKSC
-407 SFSLYTPH
+407 SFSIDTKH
-415 RDGSNRHALMN
+415 RDGSIRSALMN

-431 GADGSVNGFYIF
+431 GADGAVNGFYIF

-451 KTEEALRN
+451 VTEEALRN

-468 SARTEQLAQANQ
+468 GARTQQLAEANQ
-480 RLQNEMF
+480 RLQNEMV

-530 QRYIADGRADEIG
+530 QRYIADGRAAEVG
-543 RFTEAAVSSAN
+543 RFMEAAVSSAN

-562 LLAFSRRQSLDRKT
+562 LLAFSRRQSLDRKP
-576 LNVNELIHSLED
+576 LNANELIESLED
-588 LIRRTKGDPIELT
+588 LLTRTKGDHIELH
-601 LRLADDVWPISTD
+601 LKLAADVWPVSTD

-629 RDAMPDGGELLIETA
+629 RDAMPDGGRLLIETA
-644 NVYLDGNDITTLEPV
+644 NVYLDGSDLLSLESV
-659 KAGDYLMLAVS
+659 KAGDYLMIAVS

-679 VRAKAFDPFFT
+679 VLAKAFDPFFT

-711 SGGHVS
+711 SGGHAS
-717 LDSLPNQGTCV
+717 LDSVPDQGTCV

-734 LNLLEPERPVVETLS
+734 LHLGTPQDVLLADS
-749 AAPTATC
+749 GAAPSAIE
-756 GETVVVVEDDPAV
+756 GETVVLVEDDPAV
-769 RMLVLDL
+769 RMLVLNL
-776 LKELGYLAHEAADA
+776 LNELGYHAHEAEDA
-790 SAALPLLESELRVDL
+790 RAALPLLESDLRVDL

-828 PGLKVLFMTGYAQKA
+828 PDLKVLFMTGYAEKA
-843 AERQGFLEDG
+843 AERQGFLDDG

-861 SIEVLANKIREMINQ
+861 SIDVLANKIRTMIGEPQ
-876 TPSLEA
+876 

>member
-1 MTRCRDV
+1 M
-8 TGHTA
+8 
-13 STASARIVDAN
+13 N
-24 ALTDAQDTCDERS
+24 AAPT
-37 TLPDDAQALIA
+37 PDDAQALIA
-48 RTDWSRTPLGA
+48 RIDWSRTPLGA
-59 SGTWPQSLR
+59 AGTWPQSLR

-138 YSERRFTLQRQGVE
+138 YSERRFTLQREGKE

-167 NTQVAGIL
+167 DAQVAGIL

-238 QLHGIDPAHASQLPI
+238 QLHGIDPALASQLPI

-386 GEEAYFLRAPYIAE
+386 GEEAYFLRASYIAE

-426 YLPRH
+426 YLPRY

>member
-1 MTRCRDV
+1 MS
-8 TGHTA
+8 A
-13 STASARIVDAN
+13 SPIGS
-24 ALTDAQDTCDERS
+24 
-37 TLPDDAQALIA
+37 DAQALIA
-48 RTDWSRTPLGA
+48 RLDWTCTPLGA
-59 SGTWPQSLR
+59 ASTWPQSLR

-76 SPMPMLLLWGPQL
+76 SPMPMLLLWGPAL
-89 TQIYNNGFAMLAGSK
+89 TQIYNDGFALLAGSK
-104 HPHAFGQPAHLIW
+104 HPHAFGQPTHQIW
-117 PELQDFTD
+117 PELKDFTD
-125 PIYRAVL
+125 PIYSAVL

-138 YSERRFTLQRQGVE
+138 YSEQRFTLQRDGRD

-167 NTQVAGIL
+167 SAEVAGIL

-185 RIALELQRRSEES
+185 RIALELEQRSAAS
-198 LKAQRDTEERLQLAL
+198 LKAQHETEERLQLAL

-227 EDRFIADAHFA
+227 EDRFIADARFA
-238 QLHGIDPAHASQLPI
+238 QLHGIDPLLASQLPI
-253 SDYLQGVHPEDRALI
+253 SAYLQAVHPEDRAMV
-268 ARSIKHCI
+268 ARGIKHSI
-276 THGTEYAEEY
+276 AHGSEYAEEY
-286 RLLKADGELRWVF
+286 RLLQPDGQLRWVF
-299 ARGRCYKDHHGRPV
+299 ARGRCYKDHHGRPI

-326 HTEQALRQSQTELQ
+326 NTEQALRQSQTELQ

-352 VDHEER
+352 VDREER
-358 FRLNNAAYLDWY
+358 FRLNNSAYLDWY

-375 ELYGRTIREVI
+375 ELYGRTILEVL
-386 GEEAYFLRAPYIAE
+386 GEEAYALRAEHIAE
-400 ALAGRPC
+400 ALAGKAC
-407 SFSLYTPH
+407 SFSVSTPH
-415 RDGSNRHALMN
+415 RDGSTRQALMN
-426 YLPRH
+426 FLPRH
-431 GADGSVNGFYIF
+431 GPDGAVNGFYIF
-443 VIDESERK
+443 VIDETERK
-451 KTEEALRN
+451 QTEEALRN

-468 SARTEQLAQANQ
+468 AARTRQLAEANEK
-480 RLQNEMF
+480 LQNEMF
-487 ERERAEDALR
+487 ERERAEEALR

-530 QRYIADGRADEIG
+530 QRYIADGRAAEIG
-543 RFTEAAVSSAN
+543 RFAEAAVSSAN

-562 LLAFSRRQSLDRKT
+562 LLAFSRRQSLDRKP
-576 LNVNELIHSLED
+576 LNVNKLIHSLED
-588 LIRRTKGDPIELT
+588 LLSRTKGEHIELK
-601 LRLADDVWPISTD
+601 LQLADEVWPVSTD

-644 NVYLDGNDITTLEPV
+644 NMYLDSNDISTLEPV
-659 KAGDYLMLAVS
+659 KAGDYLMIAVS
-670 DNGTGMTPS
+670 DNGSGMTPS
-679 VRAKAFDPFFT
+679 VLSKAFDPFFT

-717 LDSLPNQGTCV
+717 LFSLPGQGTSV

-734 LNLLEPERPVVETLS
+734 LYAVEPENILIPVTGEPP
-749 AAPTATC
+749 AAIA
-756 GETVVVVEDDPAV
+756 GETVVLVEDDPAV

-776 LKELGYLAHEAADA
+776 LNELGYHAHEAEDA
-790 SAALPLLESELRVDL
+790 KTALPLLESDLRVDL

-828 PGLKVLFMTGYAQKA
+828 PELKVLFMTGYAEKA
-843 AERQGFLEDG
+843 TERQGFLEEG

-861 SIEVLANKIREMINQ
+861 SIDLLANKIRTMIGQ
-876 TPSLEA
+876 PD

>member
-1 MTRCRDV
+1 M
-8 TGHTA
+8 
-13 STASARIVDAN
+13 N
-24 ALTDAQDTCDERS
+24 AVPNTH
-37 TLPDDAQALIA
+37 DAQALIA
-48 RTDWSRTPLGA
+48 RTDWSRSPLGSA
-59 SGTWPQSLR
+59 GTWPQSLR

-89 TQIYNNGFAMLAGSK
+89 TQIYNNGFALLAGNK
-104 HPHAFGQPAHLIW
+104 HPHAFGQPAHQIW
-117 PELQDFTD
+117 PELRDFTD
-125 PIYRAVL
+125 PIYSAVL

-138 YSERRFTLQRQGVE
+138 YSERRFTLQRDGKE

-167 NTQVAGIL
+167 SAQVAGIL

-185 RIALELQRRSEES
+185 RIALELKQRSEES
-198 LKAQRDTEERLQLAL
+198 LKAQKQTEERLQLAL

-227 EDRFIADAHFA
+227 QDRFIADAHFA
-238 QLHGIDPAHASQLPI
+238 QLHGVDPAQASQLPI
-253 SDYLQGVHPEDRALI
+253 SEYLHGVHPEDRALI

-286 RLLKADGELRWVF
+286 RLLQANGEVRWVF
-299 ARGRCYKDHHGRPV
+299 ARGRCYKDHHGRPM

-352 VDHEER
+352 VDREER

-375 ELYGRTIREVI
+375 ELCGRTIREVI

-415 RDGSNRHALMN
+415 RDGSQRHALMN

-431 GADGSVNGFYIF
+431 GPDGAVNGFYIF
-443 VIDESERK
+443 VIDETERK

-530 QRYIADGRADEIG
+530 QRYIASGRAEEIG
-543 RFTEAAVSSAN
+543 RFTDAAVSSAN

-601 LRLADDVWPISTD
+601 LRLADNVWPVSTD

-679 VRAKAFDPFFT
+679 VRSKAFDPFFT

-711 SGGHVS
+711 TGGHVS
-717 LDSLPNQGTCV
+717 LDSLPGQGTCV

-734 LNLLEPERPVVETLS
+734 LHSLVAEPAVTEE
-749 AAPTATC
+749 ATQTPAVAT

-769 RMLVLDL
+769 RMLVMDL
-776 LKELGYLAHEAADA
+776 LKELGYRAHEAEDA
-790 SAALPLLESELRVDL
+790 KGALPLLESDLRVDL

-861 SIEVLANKIREMINQ
+861 SIEQLAGKIRAMFSQ
-876 TPSLEA
+876 TP

>member
-1 MTRCRDV
+1 MNAIP
-8 TGHTA
+8 TA
-13 STASARIVDAN
+13 S
-24 ALTDAQDTCDERS
+24 
-37 TLPDDAQALIA
+37 DAQALIA
-48 RTDWSRTPLGA
+48 RIDWASSPLGA
-59 SGTWPQSLR
+59 ASTWPQSLR

-89 TQIYNNGFAMLAGSK
+89 TQIYNDGFALLTASK
-104 HPHAFGQPAHLIW
+104 HPQAFGQPTHLIW
-117 PELQDFTD
+117 PELKDFTD
-125 PIYRAVL
+125 PIYSAVL

-138 YSERRFTLQRQGVE
+138 YSEQRFTLQREGQE

-167 NTQVAGIL
+167 GAEVAGIL

-185 RIALELQRRSEES
+185 RIALELEQRSAAS
-198 LKAQRDTEERLQLAL
+198 LKAQRETEERLQLAL

-222 DWDIG
+222 DWDIS
-227 EDRFIADAHFA
+227 EDRFVADVHFA
-238 QLHGIDPAHASQLPI
+238 QLHGVDPAMANQLPI
-253 SDYLQGVHPEDRALI
+253 SAYLHGVHPQDRALI

-276 THGTEYAEEY
+276 THGSEYAEEY
-286 RLLKADGELRWVF
+286 RLLQTDGQMRWVF
-299 ARGRCYKDHHGRPV
+299 ARGRCYKDHHGRPI

-326 HTEQALRQSQTELQ
+326 LTEQALRQSQTELQ

-347 ILISY
+347 VLISY
-352 VDHEER
+352 VDREER

-375 ELYGRTIREVI
+375 ELYGRTILEVL
-386 GEEAYFLRAPYIAE
+386 GEEAYALRAPYITE
-400 ALAGRPC
+400 ALSGRPC
-407 SFSLYTPH
+407 SFSISTPH
-415 RDGSNRHALMN
+415 RDGSLRQALMN

-431 GADGSVNGFYIF
+431 GADGAVNGFYIF
-443 VIDESERK
+443 VIDETERK
-451 KTEEALRN
+451 MTEEALRN

-468 SARTEQLAQANQ
+468 AARTRQLAEANE

-530 QRYIADGRADEIG
+530 QRYIAEGRASEIG

-562 LLAFSRRQSLDRKT
+562 LLAFSRRQSLNRT
-576 LNVNELIHSLED
+576 PLNPNDLIRSLED
-588 LIRRTKGDPIELT
+588 LLRRTKGDHIELK
-601 LRLADDVWPISTD
+601 LQLAEHTWRVNTD

-629 RDAMPDGGELLIETA
+629 RDAMPGGGELQIETA
-644 NVYLDGNDITTLEPV
+644 NVYLDGSDITTLEPV
-659 KAGDYLMLAVS
+659 KAGDYVMIAVS

-679 VRAKAFDPFFT
+679 VLAKAFDPFFT

-717 LDSLPNQGTCV
+717 LFSLPGRGTSV

-734 LNLLEPERPVVETLS
+734 LHSTEPEKVLSPVVGEAP
-749 AAPTATC
+749 AAIA
-756 GETVVVVEDDPAV
+756 GETVMLVEDDAAV

-776 LKELGYLAHEAADA
+776 LKELGYRAHEAEDA
-790 SAALPLLESELRVDL
+790 KDALPVLESDLRVDL

-828 PGLKVLFMTGYAQKA
+828 PGLKVLFMTGYAQIA
-843 AERQGFLEDG
+843 AERQGFLEEG
-853 MDMVAKPF
+853 MDMVTKPF
-861 SIEVLANKIREMINQ
+861 SIDLLANKIRTMIGQ
-876 TPSLEA
+876 PD

>member
-1 MTRCRDV
+1 M
-8 TGHTA
+8 
-13 STASARIVDAN
+13 N
-24 ALTDAQDTCDERS
+24 AAPS
-37 TLPDDAQALIA
+37 PNDAQALIA

-59 SGTWPQSLR
+59 AGTWPQSLR

-238 QLHGIDPAHASQLPI
+238 QLHGVDPAHASQLPI

-629 RDAMPDGGELLIETA
+629 RDAMPHGGELLIETA
-644 NVYLDGNDITTLEPV
+644 NVYLDGSDITTLEPV

-717 LDSLPNQGTCV
+717 LDSLPDQGTCV

-734 LNLLEPERPVVETLS
+734 LNLLEPERPIVETLS
-749 AAPTATC
+749 AAPAATF

-769 RMLVLDL
+769 RMLVVDL
-776 LKELGYLAHEAADA
+776 LKELGYLAHEAANA

-861 SIEVLANKIREMINQ
+861 SIEVLANKIRTMIHQ

>member
-1 MTRCRDV
+1 MNP
-8 TGHTA
+8 A
-13 STASARIVDAN
+13 PS
-24 ALTDAQDTCDERS
+24 
-37 TLPDDAQALIA
+37 PDDAQALIA
-48 RTDWSRTPLGA
+48 RTDWTRTPLGA
-59 SGTWPQSLR
+59 AGTWPQSLR

-76 SPMPMLLLWGPQL
+76 SPMPMLLLWGTQL

-138 YSERRFTLQRQGVE
+138 YSERRFTLQREGKE

-167 NTQVAGIL
+167 NAQVAGIL

-222 DWDIG
+222 DWNIG

-238 QLHGIDPAHASQLPI
+238 QLHGIDPALASQLPI

-286 RLLKADGELRWVF
+286 RLLRADGELRWVF

-375 ELYGRTIREVI
+375 ELYGRTIRDVI

-400 ALAGRPC
+400 ALAGRSC

-431 GADGSVNGFYIF
+431 GADGAVNGFYIF
-443 VIDESERK
+443 VIDETERK

-530 QRYIADGRADEIG
+530 QRYIADGRSHEIG

-576 LNVNELIHSLED
+576 LDVNELIHSLED
-588 LIRRTKGDPIELT
+588 LIRRTKGDPIDLT
-601 LRLADDVWPISTD
+601 LRLAEDVWAISTD

-629 RDAMPDGGELLIETA
+629 RDAMPNGGELLIETA
-644 NVYLDGNDITTLEPV
+644 NVYLDGSDITTLEPV

-717 LDSLPNQGTCV
+717 LDSLPDQGTCV

-734 LNLLEPERPVVETLS
+734 LNLLEPEQPIVETLS
-749 AAPTATC
+749 TAPAARS

-790 SAALPLLESELRVDL
+790 SAALPLLESDLRVDL

-843 AERQGFLEDG
+843 TERQGFLEDG

-861 SIEVLANKIREMINQ
+861 SLDVLANKIRTMIHQ

>member
-1 MTRCRDV
+1 M
-8 TGHTA
+8 
-13 STASARIVDAN
+13 N
-24 ALTDAQDTCDERS
+24 ATPAT
-37 TLPDDAQALIA
+37 DDAQALIA
-48 RTDWSRTPLGA
+48 RTDWSNSPLGA
-59 SGTWPQSLR
+59 SSTWPQSLR
-68 TAVDIVIH
+68 TAVDIVLH

-89 TQIYNNGFAMLAGSK
+89 TQIYNNGFALLAGSK
-104 HPHAFGQPAHLIW
+104 HPYAFGQPAHQTW
-117 PELQDFTD
+117 PELRDFTD

-138 YSERRFTLQRQGVE
+138 YSERRFTLQRDGKE
-152 SDFWLDLTYSPIRDE
+152 ADFWLDLTYSPIRDE
-167 NTQVAGIL
+167 TAQVAGIL

-185 RIALELQRRSEES
+185 RIALELQQRSDES
-198 LKAQRDTEERLQLAL
+198 LRVQRETEERLQLAL

-238 QLHGIDPAHASQLPI
+238 QLHGIDPAQAGQLPI

-286 RLLKADGELRWVF
+286 RLLQANGELRWVF

-326 HTEQALRQSQTELQ
+326 STEQALRQSQTELQ

-352 VDHEER
+352 VDCEER

-415 RDGSNRHALMN
+415 RDGSSRHALMN
-426 YLPRH
+426 YLPRY

-468 SARTEQLAQANQ
+468 TARTEQLAQANQ

-530 QRYIADGRADEIG
+530 QRYIANGRADEIG
-543 RFTEAAVSSAN
+543 RFTEAAVASAN

-562 LLAFSRRQSLDRKT
+562 LLAFSRRQSLDRKQ

-601 LRLADDVWPISTD
+601 LRLADDVWPVNTD

-629 RDAMPDGGELLIETA
+629 RDAMPEGGELLIETA
-644 NVYLDGNDITTLEPV
+644 NVYLDGSDITTLEPV

-717 LDSLPNQGTCV
+717 LDSLPGQGTCV

-734 LNLLEPERPVVETLS
+734 MAGLETQTPSVESLP
-749 AAPTATC
+749 PTAAATT

-776 LKELGYLAHEAADA
+776 LKSLGYQAHEAEDA
-790 SAALPLLESELRVDL
+790 KTALPLLESDLRVDL

-821 EIARQHR
+821 EIARQQR

-861 SIEVLANKIREMINQ
+861 SMELLASKIRMMINQ
-876 TPSLEA
+876 TA